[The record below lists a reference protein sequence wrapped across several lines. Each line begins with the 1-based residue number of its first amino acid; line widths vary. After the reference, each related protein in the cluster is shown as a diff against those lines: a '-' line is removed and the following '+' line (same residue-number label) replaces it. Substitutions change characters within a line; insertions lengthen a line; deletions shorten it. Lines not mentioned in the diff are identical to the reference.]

1 MFSNKLRFFLKIFL
15 LFASLNVFCQQTTNS
30 VFWDKVQFGGGLGVG
45 IGNGFTNIT
54 VAPSAIYNFNE
65 YLAAGLGLQYNYLRQ
80 KNAFTSNQYGV
91 SVLTLINPIEEIQ
104 LSVELEQIR
113 VNTSY
118 DASLNFPSEDFWNT
132 GLFLGAGYRAN
143 NVTIGGRYNV
153 LYKQDRN
160 VYGSAFMPFVRVYF

>member
-1 MFSNKLRFFLKIFL
+1 MFSNKIGFCFKIFL
-15 LFASLNVFCQQTTNS
+15 IFVSTLGFSQATTKS
-30 VFWDKVQFGGGLGVG
+30 VFWEKVQFGGGLGVG
-45 IGNGFTNIT
+45 IGNGFTNIS
-54 VAPSAIYNFNE
+54 VAPSAIYNVNQ
-65 YLAAGLGLQYNYLRQ
+65 YLAAGLGVQYNYLRQ

-160 VYGSAFMPFVRVYF
+160 VYGSAFMPFVRIYF